1 MERVTAHEVKANRLL
16 WPAAGLSFVAGTMHW
31 LVSPE
36 YLSQW
41 WGYGYFF
48 IVAGVLQMAYAFAIF
63 LLPWVYPP
71 ESQKPS
77 VMRDIYLLGVAGNAA
92 IILLYLITR
101 TLGVP
106 FVGPAANV
114 VLPVTAR
121 GAITTGAELILVAL
135 LIVLSRQYTVE
146 REGGGKAG
154 RAG

>member
-1 MERVTAHEVKANRLL
+1 MERAMVDGTRANRLL
-16 WPAAGLSFVAGTMHW
+16 WPAAGLSFIAGLMHW

-36 YLSQW
+36 YLGQW

-48 IVAGVLQMAYAFAIF
+48 IVAGVLQMVYAFAIF

-71 ESQKPS
+71 ETQKPS

-92 IILLYLITR
+92 IILLFIITR

-106 FVGPAANV
+106 FVGPAASV

-121 GAITTGAELILVAL
+121 GALTTAAELVLVAL
-135 LIVLSRQYTVE
+135 LIALSRQQQV
-146 REGGGKAG
+146 R
-154 RAG
+154 RAGASQADQAS